1 MLPDIQAIDDM
12 SDRFM
17 MPAVVE
23 GKTENLISQIAA
35 HAEFNKL
42 VLLDCSKL
50 ERVEFGA
57 SAQLLSGLVPIAGRK
72 GTSIQFHD
80 VNYLV
85 MYLFNAM
92 GLKNVAAIFPR
103 KH

>member
-1 MLPDIQAIDDM
+1 
-12 SDRFM
+12 
-17 MPAVVE
+17 MPVVVE
-23 GKTENLISQIAA
+23 GKTEHLISQIAA
-35 HAEFNKL
+35 HAEFHKL
-42 VLLDCSKL
+42 ILLDCSKL

-72 GTSIQFHD
+72 DTLIQFHD